1 MESSSVYPEETL
13 PPNILAKAIRHGNEI
28 GWRREDVREALAA
41 AEARQLAAIGG
52 QVQFLLDG
60 GTCELY
66 WQSYDSSA
74 RRDGELWPVYVERS
88 HREVENSLSRIPPS
102 ESLVKEGLDNFEF
115 LREKA
120 ASGLNLQKY
129 LRFVCY
135 FAAQDTK

>member
-1 MESSSVYPEETL
+1 MALLELEASGESL
-13 PPNILAKAIRHGNEI
+13 PF
-28 GWRREDVREALAA
+28 
-41 AEARQLAAIGG
+41 EARQLAAIGG

-74 RRDGELWPVYVERS
+74 RQDGELWPIYVARS
-88 HREVENSLSRIPPS
+88 HREVENSLNRIPPL
-102 ESLVKEGLDNFEF
+102 ESLVKEGLDNFAF

-120 ASGLNLQKY
+120 ASGLDLQKY